1 MDTKKYI
8 LNEYYPEI
16 LSIHS
21 LNPFAQHNSSPRNTM
36 FSSHFSQRPVIKCP
50 TEKRIQTGL
59 EYKLK
64 DSTFSIKMPE
74 DGIVLDVIDRYPK
87 GNNINSLPFNP
98 EKIIVYED
106 SSTREIG
113 CFTIPYY
120 CSHHTYFGFKY
131 KFTDQINDLYPGK
144 YINKGVI
151 FADTPSSSE
160 ETGYM
165 YGIELNVAYMT
176 HPAIAE
182 DGIVISEDVLDRLS
196 ITVFEDRVVEF
207 GNNSFPLNL
216 YGDMNNYKPFPEIGD
231 YIRSDGILMATR
243 SFEENIFPT
252 ETSITDILEV
262 DYTFDKCT
270 YVRGSGGKIVD
281 IKIYSDSDIDHS
293 SNPINTYIDKYRDAL
308 IKFNLRILDSY
319 KKIVKDR
326 EKRFGSGNITI
337 KPEFNRYIKDA
348 MALTYKLDQ
357 NDRKGKK
364 ITYIYRDIP
373 IETYRIE
380 FVIEYE
386 IKPDTGFKI
395 TDCHG
400 SKGVICHIEKP
411 ENMPV
416 DSDGNRADI
425 IQDSLS
431 IAHRSNSGKLYE
443 HYIGSAARDVSKKVR
458 YILGVEKT
466 NTVLALN
473 KISNLNQN
481 LIDNAYNYILNFFK
495 LISEKQY
502 LFYRDQ
508 VLGEDRLKYLADVVD
523 RGVYIYYPTD
533 NQYEPLNIIRNI
545 EKEYPP
551 VYGPVTYVGY
561 SGQKVTTLS
570 NIRIGPMY
578 IMLLEKIADD
588 WSSVSSGTL
597 NVHGVL
603 SPTTKSEKYR
613 YPFRNTSVKS
623 VGESEG
629 RILNSYCKKETIAE
643 MFDRNGNIL
652 VHKHIYKGI
661 LESNTPTNID
671 VCVDRELYSLGSTK
685 ALQLYKHMAMC
696 SGYMPVYEP
705 EELKDE

>member
-1 MDTKKYI
+1 MTDKET
-8 LNEYYPEI
+8 LVNEYDPEL
-16 LSIHS
+16 LSIHA

-74 DGIVLDVIDRYPK
+74 NGIILDVIDRYPK

-98 EKIIVYED
+98 EKIVIYEYND
-106 SSTREIG
+106 TKEIG

-120 CSHHTYFGFKY
+120 CSHHTYFGFRY
-131 KFTDQINDLYPGK
+131 KFTDEINDLYPGK
-144 YINKGVI
+144 YIKKGVI
-151 FADTPSSSE
+151 FADTPSSLE

-165 YGIELNVAYMT
+165 YGVELNVAYMT

-182 DGIVISEDVLDRLS
+182 DGIIICEDVLDKLS
-196 ITVFEDRVVEF
+196 INVFENRAVEF

-216 YGDMNNYKPFPEIGD
+216 YGDIDNYKPFPEIGD
-231 YIRSDGILMATR
+231 YIRDDGILMATR
-243 SFEENIFPT
+243 SFEEDIFPV
-252 ETSITDILEV
+252 ETSTIDILEV

-270 YVRGSGGKIVD
+270 YVRGPGGKIVD
-281 IKIYSDSDIDHS
+281 IKVYSDSDIDHS
-293 SNPINTYIDKYRDAL
+293 SNPFNTYIDKYRDAL
-308 IKFNLRILDSY
+308 IKFNLRILESY
-319 KKIVKDR
+319 KKIIKDR
-326 EKRFGSGNITI
+326 EKRFGNSNISI

-348 MALTYKLDQ
+348 MALTYKLDS

-364 ITYIYRDIP
+364 ITYIYREIP
-373 IETYRIE
+373 IEAYRIE

-386 IKPDTGFKI
+386 IKPDIGFKI

-400 SKGVICHIEKP
+400 SKGVICYIEKP
-411 ENMPV
+411 ENMPL

-431 IAHRSNSGKLYE
+431 IAHRSNPGKLYE
-443 HYIGSAARDVSKKVR
+443 HYIGSAARDISKKVKN
-458 YILGVEKT
+458 ILKVNSKEG
-466 NTVLALN
+466 
-473 KISNLNQN
+473 LNQIQN
-481 LIDNAYNYILNFFK
+481 LDQNIIDYAYNYILGFFK
-495 LISEKQY
+495 LVSKKQY
-502 LFYRDQ
+502 LFYKDQ
-508 VLGEDRLKYLADVVD
+508 VLGEDRLKYLADVID
-523 RGVYIYYPTD
+523 RGIYIYYPSD
-533 NQYEPLNIIRNI
+533 NQYEPINIIKNI
-545 EKEYPP
+545 QKEYPP
-551 VYGPVTYVGY
+551 VYGPVTYTGY
-561 SGQKVTTLS
+561 SGDKVTTLS

-588 WSSVSSGTL
+588 WSCVSSGTL

-613 YPFRNTSVKS
+613 YPYRNTSIKS

-629 RILNSYCKKETIAE
+629 RIINGFCENETIAE

-661 LESNTPTNID
+661 LESNNPTNIND
-671 VCVDRELYSLGSTK
+671 SVNREIYPLGSTK
-685 ALQLYKHMAMC
+685 ALQLYKHITMC

-705 EELKDE
+705 EELKK